1 MVDLTT
7 EWLGLTLSSP
17 FVLAAS
23 PLSRDPEAVLAAV
36 RAGAAAVVMHSLFE
50 EELLHDQWSLYHHLE
65 GRLDADAE
73 ARGFLPRAEMAH
85 DVAGLYLTELRAL
98 RAKVSVPIVASLNG
112 TSPEGFR
119 THAAALEEA
128 GASAIELNLYEVVTE
143 ADLSG
148 ADVEAR
154 QLASVESVVRAVSIP
169 VTVKLTP
176 FYSSLPSF
184 VRALERAGARG
195 VSVFNRYFQPDVSL
209 ETLDVDRR
217 LVPSTSAELPQR
229 LHALALLA
237 PLTRLSLGCTGGVHD
252 GRDAAKAVLCGAHV
266 VQLASVLLERGPG
279 HVGKLLEGLVGF
291 ANERGYRSVNEARG
305 VLALGSAPDPH
316 AWERLDYMRTL
327 DGHRPRAIGPGRRR
341 SRSRHD

>member
-36 RAGAAAVVMHSLFE
+36 QAGASAVVMHSLFE

-73 ARGFLPRAEMAH
+73 ARGFLPRSEMAH
-85 DVAGLYLTELRAL
+85 DAAGVYLAELRAL
-98 RAKVSVPIVASLNG
+98 RAKVRVPIVASLNG
-112 TSPEGFR
+112 TTLEGFR
-119 THAAALEEA
+119 TLSAALEDA
-128 GASAIELNLYEVVTE
+128 GASAIELNPYEVVTK
-143 ADLSG
+143 ADLSA

-154 QLASVESVVRAVSIP
+154 QLALVEAVVRAVTIP

-184 VRALERAGARG
+184 VRALERVGARG
-195 VSVFNRYFQPDVSL
+195 VSVFNRYYQPDVSL

-217 LVPSTSAELPQR
+217 LVLSTSAELPQR
-229 LHALALLA
+229 LHALALLS
-237 PLTRLSLGCTGGVHD
+237 PLTTLSLGCTGGVHD
-252 GRDAAKAVLCGAHV
+252 GGDAAKAVLCGAHV

-291 ANERGYRSVNEARG
+291 ANEHGYRSVSEARA

-327 DGHRPRAIGPGRRR
+327 GGYRPGTDDPGRRR
-341 SRSRHD
+341 ARSRHG